1 MTRQIVLTRDQ
12 VRQIDRIAIE
22 QIGIPGVVLMENAG
36 RHAAQ
41 TVLELLPNPAG
52 ARVCVLCGPGNNG
65 GDGFVVARHL
75 HNAEV
80 RVTVLLACDAQKITG
95 DARVNYD
102 IAQRMSLPM
111 HAILTPDELAQ
122 TQAQLRDC
130 DVIVDA
136 LLGTGF
142 TGQPRPP
149 IDQII
154 RAVNALRGPTIVAID
169 VPSGLDCDTGQPA
182 DPCVRADVTVTF
194 VAPKAGF
201 EKPPAPRYLGRIVVA
216 DIGVPRDL
224 LRPDEKSQGKR

>member
-1 MTRQIVLTRDQ
+1 MARQIVLTREQ

-41 TVLELLPNPAG
+41 TVLELLPDPAG
-52 ARVCVLCGPGNNG
+52 ARACVICGPGNNG

-75 HNAEV
+75 YNAEV
-80 RVTVLLACDAQKITG
+80 RVSILLACDAQKITG

-102 IAQRMSLPM
+102 IAQKMSLPM
-111 HAILTPDELAQ
+111 HAILTPDQLAQ
-122 TQAQLRDC
+122 TQGQLRDC

-142 TGQPRPP
+142 AGRPRPP
-149 IDQII
+149 LDQII
-154 RAVNALRGPTIVAID
+154 RAVNTLRGPKIVAID

-182 DPCVRADVTVTF
+182 DPCIRADVTVTF

-201 EKPPAPRYLGRIVVA
+201 DKPPAPQYLGRVVVA
-216 DIGVPRDL
+216 DIGMPRDL
-224 LRPDEKSQGKR
+224 LRPHDESPAKR

>member
-1 MTRQIVLTRDQ
+1 MARQIVLTREQ

-41 TVLELLPNPAG
+41 AILELLPNPAA

-65 GDGFVVARHL
+65 GDGFVVARYL
-75 HNAEV
+75 HNAEA
-80 RVTVLLACDAQKITG
+80 RVTILLACEPQKITG
-95 DARVNYD
+95 DARVNYE

-111 HAILTPDELAQ
+111 HPILTPDQLAQ
-122 TQAQLRDC
+122 NQAHLRDC

-149 IDQII
+149 MDQII
-154 RAVNALRGPTIVAID
+154 RAISAVRGPTIVAID

-182 DPCVRADVTVTF
+182 DPCVRADLTVTF

-201 EKPPAPRYLGRIVVA
+201 DKCPAPQYLGRIIVA

-224 LRPDEKSQGKR
+224 IQQHDL